1 MAAVAPNK
9 DGVAVAAAVAP
20 NRDAAAGLGAS
31 VFSELTDGSVT
42 EVSLAADIG

>member
-1 MAAVAPNK
+1 MAAGAPNK

-31 VFSELTDGSVT
+31 VFSELTDGRVT